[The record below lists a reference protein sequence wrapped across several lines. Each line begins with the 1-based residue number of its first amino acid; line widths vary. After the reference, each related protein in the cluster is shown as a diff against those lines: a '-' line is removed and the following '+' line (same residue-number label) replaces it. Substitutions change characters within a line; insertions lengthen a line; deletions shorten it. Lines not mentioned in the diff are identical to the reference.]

1 MKKLSFAFVILAGV
15 LWGTSGLFV
24 QLLAP
29 YGFTT
34 LQISAVR
41 GGVSFV
47 AVALFAILFD
57 RSLFRVRWWELLL
70 CLFIGVALFG
80 TGNCYFYSLQIT
92 SISTAV
98 VLMYTSPALVM
109 LFSVLFLGEK
119 LTPLKA
125 ISLGLMLGGCV
136 FVSGVIG
143 DFKVNTLGLLLG
155 LLSGVAFAAYNIL
168 TKIGIEKGS
177 RPISVTLYA
186 FLFASFL
193 DAESP
198 LLVKS
203 ILMPTLFALAGIGW
217 ATINVNSY
225 PMVVELARG
234 GDVGRYTGFYYTA
247 SMAAQVVTP
256 VLSGLL
262 LDHVSWRTL
271 FPYATV
277 FVLGAFFTMLFVR
290 HGDSKPEAK
299 ETVLDGLGGTD

>member
-1 MKKLSFAFVILAGV
+1 MKKLSFCFVIMAGL

-24 QLLAP
+24 QVLAP

-41 GGVSFV
+41 GGVSFL
-47 AVALFAILFD
+47 AVALFALIFD
-57 RSLFRVRWWELLL
+57 RSIFRITPRELLL
-70 CLFIGVALFG
+70 CVSIGVSLFA

-98 VLMYTSPALVM
+98 VLMYTAPALVM
-109 LFSVLFLGEK
+109 LFSVLFLGER

-125 ISLGLMLGGCV
+125 VSLGLMLGGCV

-177 RPISVTLYA
+177 RPISITLYA

-193 DAESP
+193 SFVLSKPMGIFQSAAKAPSQTVP
-198 LLVKS
+198 LLIGLGLVSFVVPYVLYAMAMKHLPAGTVS
-203 ILMPTLFALAGIGW
+203 ALGIVEPMAATLYGAIFLKEPKTVFDFLGIFLVLLAVLLFGFAERPTL
-217 ATINVNSY
+217 
-225 PMVVELARG
+225 
-234 GDVGRYTGFYYTA
+234 
-247 SMAAQVVTP
+247 Q
-256 VLSGLL
+256 
-262 LDHVSWRTL
+262 H
-271 FPYATV
+271 
-277 FVLGAFFTMLFVR
+277 
-290 HGDSKPEAK
+290 KK
-299 ETVLDGLGGTD
+299 